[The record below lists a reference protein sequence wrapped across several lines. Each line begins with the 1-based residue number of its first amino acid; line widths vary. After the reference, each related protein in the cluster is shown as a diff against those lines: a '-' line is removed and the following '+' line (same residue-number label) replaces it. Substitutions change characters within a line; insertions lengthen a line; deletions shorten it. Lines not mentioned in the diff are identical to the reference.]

1 MKTMTRKQLAYYAG
15 VCPHTL
21 RNWMDDHEEELQ
33 RIGKP
38 KGGGDLPPIVCE
50 WIVKN
55 YGITIDTKQ
64 HK

>member
-15 VCPHTL
+15 VCPRTL
-21 RNWMDDHEEELQ
+21 RNWMDDHEEELI
-33 RIGKP
+33 RLGKP
-38 KGGGDLPPIVCE
+38 KGNRALPPIVCE

-55 YGITIDTKQ
+55 YGIRIEEKQ